1 MSSSDPHL
9 CSVIE
14 KSLKSERYD
23 HQQTKSELLR
33 KSKDAKE
40 FQEKTMVES
49 NMKFGS
55 LQQHYKLL
63 KNQHDDLVEECAN
76 NKTKYAKEYSGL
88 KDKLKRVTIEL
99 NDELRKKDNEIES
112 LKVSGVDMLIDSR
125 SVESD

>member
-1 MSSSDPHL
+1 MNKFQL
-9 CSVIE
+9 CLVITVIE

-23 HQQTKSELLR
+23 HQQTKSELVR

-63 KNQHDDLVEECAN
+63 KNQNEDLVEECAN
-76 NKTKYAKEYSGL
+76 NKTKYMKEYNGL
-88 KDKLKRVTIEL
+88 KEKLKRVTIEF
-99 NDELRKKDNEIES
+99 NVELRKKDDEIDS
-112 LKVSGVDMLIDSR
+112 LKVC
-125 SVESD
+125 